1 MNTTSIKD
9 LSNVELVKEY
19 KQAKKNFIQ
28 AIEGTPEEI
37 EADTIVAELFAE
49 IKDRDLDLRD
59 YQEEENN
66 NKCNMLENIKLNEKY
81 TLIIEN
87 TVGMMVHRHVRI
99 NKAEEVLKD
108 SYGYNKDKCLQL
120 IYTLKGKRK
129 KTGTKFKDNKI
140 AIVEGWQE
148 IKETINS
155 ENFRKMLSFGE
166 NNFDKTLEINNLN
179 PIVKYNC

>member
-1 MNTTSIKD
+1 
-9 LSNVELVKEY
+9 
-19 KQAKKNFIQ
+19 
-28 AIEGTPEEI
+28 
-37 EADTIVAELFAE
+37 
-49 IKDRDLDLRD
+49 
-59 YQEEENN
+59 
-66 NKCNMLENIKLNEKY
+66 MLENIKENEKY

-108 SYGYNKDKCLQL
+108 KNYLGSGKCLQL
-120 IYTLKGKRK
+120 IYTLKGKRS
-129 KTGTKFKDNKI
+129 KTGTKFTDNKI

-148 IKETINS
+148 VKETINS
-155 ENFRKMLSFGE
+155 KNFRAMLSFGE